1 MARKM
6 TGDTGRIIAEVS
18 KSTRA
23 DLDTVWKQWCFE
35 KRQMLGFR
43 AWFGRWVAEEA
54 AKALKVYAETEEK
67 TRYVNYATGK
77 GERV

>member
-1 MARKM
+1 MPRKM

-23 DLDTVWKQWCFE
+23 DLDAVWKHWCFE
-35 KRQMLGFR
+35 RRQMLGFR
-43 AWFGRWVAEEA
+43 AWFGVWVAEEA
-54 AKALKVYAETEEK
+54 AKALKVYAESEEN